1 VAAKPAL
8 SSAVVY
14 RDPMAAL
21 KWLEEAF
28 GFETTLLI
36 EDADGNLAHSQMA
49 WGQSLVSV
57 GKGGTHGPRSPA
69 RGAGGDRL
77 WLVGNEWTADNRSPA
92 SIDGLRPQTV
102 HIQLAED
109 EGTVDDHCERA
120 RKAGAEIIVEPETQF
135 YGDRTY
141 RCKDPEGHIWTVSQT
156 VRVMAPDEWDK
167 AGMGLKTT
175 VYKA

>member
-1 VAAKPAL
+1 MPQKRSL

-14 RDPMAAL
+14 RDPKAAL

-36 EDADGNLAHSQMA
+36 EDSEGRLAHSQMVH
-49 WGQSLVSV
+49 GDSV
-57 GKGGTHGPRSPA
+57 
-69 RGAGGDRL
+69 
-77 WLVGNEWTADNRSPA
+77 VMIGNEWTAEHRSPA
-92 SIDGLRPQTV
+92 SIGGLMTQTV
-102 HIQLAED
+102 HIHLAD
-109 EGTVDDHCERA
+109 DDGTIDAHCERA
-120 RKAGAEIIVEPETQF
+120 RQAGADIVAGPETQF

-156 VRVMAPDEWDK
+156 VEAMGPEAWDV
-167 AGMGLKTT
+167 AGMGLRTT

>member
-1 VAAKPAL
+1 MAEKRAL

-36 EDADGNLAHSQMA
+36 EDAEGKLAHSQM
-49 WGQSLVSV
+49 
-57 GKGGTHGPRSPA
+57 TF
-69 RGAGGDRL
+69 GDST
-77 WLVGNEWTADNRSPA
+77 VMIGNEWTGEHRSPA
-92 SIDGLRPQTV
+92 SIGGLMTQTV
-102 HIQLAED
+102 HIQLD
-109 EGTVDDHCERA
+109 DGEGTVDEHCERA
-120 RKAGAEIIVEPETQF
+120 RKAGATIIVEPETQF